1 MIEKIDSSQIQDL
14 VEKLP
19 AKQPNTS
26 EALSNNDTDA
36 SLQLDYA
43 SFIDQAM
50 QAPQTDT
57 DAIQRA
63 RELLLSGQLES
74 PENIRT
80 AAENIL
86 ELGI

>member
-1 MIEKIDSSQIQDL
+1 

-26 EALSNNDTDA
+26 GPLPDNSTDA

-50 QAPQTDT
+50 QTPQTDT

-63 RELLLSGQLES
+63 QELLLSGRIES
-74 PENIRT
+74 PENVRVT
-80 AAENIL
+80 AENIV
-86 ELGI
+86 EFGI